1 MAFVAQLIL
10 FQLQCDEVIEE
21 TLDIENSHS
30 RRKLSSDLLPNNL
43 DFFFFLQQ
51 TPLINWK
58 YFFQG
63 NEKLIKIPNS
73 KCNTNTQPH
82 G

>member
-21 TLDIENSHS
+21 TLEIENSHS

-51 TPLINWK
+51 NPIINWK
-58 YFFQG
+58 YFFPG

-73 KCNTNTQPH
+73 KCKTNTQSQ

>member
-21 TLDIENSHS
+21 TLEIENSHS

-43 DFFFFLQQ
+43 DFFFFFATNPTHKLE
-51 TPLINWK
+51 I
-58 YFFQG
+58 FFPR
-63 NEKLIKIPNS
+63 K
-73 KCNTNTQPH
+73 
-82 G
+82 